1 MYSYKSSKA
10 FYLQPDRKGE
20 FKHDT
25 IRVLTVDGIKDFENN
40 YTTYTWNDAK
50 KCFTV
55 VKHEEGTIQDKILKK
70 SQISNERIKFVKILD
85 DILMLNCKMS
95 FSKINSEI
103 IEKIASNGFFRDS
116 LDKARKKNVIEI
128 IIEKLNCICSDGYLS
143 ESLFDNC
150 FKNSGSKS
158 KEAIN
163 NKQILDM
170 FLKICDKRDDFD
182 VSKEISE
189 GMTKENVLKCVS
201 RDFD

>member
-1 MYSYKSSKA
+1 M
-10 FYLQPDRKGE
+10 
-20 FKHDT
+20 
-25 IRVLTVDGIKDFENN
+25 
-40 YTTYTWNDAK
+40 
-50 KCFTV
+50 
-55 VKHEEGTIQDKILKK
+55 
-70 SQISNERIKFVKILD
+70 KILD